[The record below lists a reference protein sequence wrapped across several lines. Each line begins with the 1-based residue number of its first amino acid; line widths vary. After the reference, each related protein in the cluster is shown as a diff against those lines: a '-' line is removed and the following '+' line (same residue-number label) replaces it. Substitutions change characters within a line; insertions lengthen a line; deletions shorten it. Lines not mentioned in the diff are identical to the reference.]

1 MRKRLATGIVRL
13 FGTILIAG
21 FLGATLVRVAPGFG
35 YDPTTFDPRL
45 SEESRAALRAQQDG
59 NKNIL
64 TFYSRYLSAMAS
76 GDWGTSIS
84 LNQPVRDLV
93 RDRLPVSLKTM
104 GWAIVIAWL
113 LAIAVAGTAQMT
125 GWGAVRIASF
135 VGNSALLSAPA
146 AVLALL
152 CLLFQWPPLLAISA
166 IVFAYLFTYTSAI
179 FRDHSGRPHVLS
191 ARARGAGSLRLFVI
205 HIFSSAAPELLALL
219 GLSVATAFAAVLPIE
234 VLTDTPGIG
243 QLAWQAALGRDLPL
257 IVTLTLVVTTFTVT
271 ATVLADV
278 VRGTLEERRP

>member
-1 MRKRLATGIVRL
+1 MRRRIAAGLVRLAA
-13 FGTILIAG
+13 TILIAG

-45 SEESRAALRAQQDG
+45 SDESRAALRAQQDG
-59 NKNIL
+59 NKNIVA
-64 TFYSRYLSAMAS
+64 FYGRYLSALAR
-76 GDWGTSIS
+76 GDWGMSVS

-104 GWAIVIAWL
+104 GSAIVVAWL
-113 LAIAVAGTAQMT
+113 LAIAIAATVQMT
-125 GWGAVRIASF
+125 RLGALRILSF

-152 CLLFQWPPLLAISA
+152 CLLWQWPPLLAITA

-179 FRDHSGRPHVLS
+179 FRDHLGRPHVLS
-191 ARARGAGSLRLFVI
+191 ARARGAGQLRLLTV
-205 HIFSSAAPELLALL
+205 HVFSSAAPEFLALL
-219 GLSVATAFAAVLPIE
+219 GLSVATAFAAVIPIE

-257 IVTLTLVVTTFTVT
+257 IVTLTLLVTTVTVM
-271 ATVLADV
+271 ATVFADIL
-278 VRGTLEERRP
+278 RGTLEERCP

>member
-1 MRKRLATGIVRL
+1 MRKRIATGIVRL
-13 FGTILIAG
+13 LATILIAG

-45 SEESRAALRAQQDG
+45 SDESRAALRAQQEG
-59 NKNIL
+59 NKNIV
-64 TFYSRYLSAMAS
+64 TFYGRYLSALAR
-76 GDWGTSIS
+76 GDWGTSVS

-93 RDRLPVSLKTM
+93 RERLPVSLKTM
-104 GWAIVIAWL
+104 GAAILIAWL
-113 LAIAVAGTAQMT
+113 LAIAIAGVVQMK
-125 GWGAVRIASF
+125 GFGALRLASF

-166 IVFAYLFTYTSAI
+166 IVFAYLFTYASAI

-191 ARARGAGSLRLFVI
+191 VRARGASPLRLFIV
-205 HIFSSAAPELLALL
+205 HVFSSAAPEFLALL
-219 GLSVATAFAAVLPIE
+219 GLSVATAFAAMIPIE

-257 IVTLTLVVTTFTVT
+257 IVTLTLLVTTFTVM
-271 ATVLADV
+271 ATVFADI

>member
-1 MRKRLATGIVRL
+1 MRRRLATGIARL

-59 NKNIL
+59 NKNII
-64 TFYSRYLSAMAS
+64 TFYGHYLSALAQ
-76 GDWGTSIS
+76 GDWGTSVS
-84 LNQPVRDLV
+84 LNQPVSDLV

-104 GWAIVIAWL
+104 AAAIGIAWL
-113 LAIAVAGTAQMT
+113 LAIVVAGFVELT
-125 GWGAVRIASF
+125 GWGSVRLVSF
-135 VGNSALLSAPA
+135 VGNAALLSAPA

-152 CLLFQWPPLLAISA
+152 CLLFQWPPLFAISA
-166 IVFAYLFTYTSAI
+166 IVFAYLFSYTTVI
-179 FRDHSGRPHVLS
+179 FRDHFARPHVLS
-191 ARARGAGSLRLFVI
+191 ARARGSSSVRLFIV
-205 HIFSSAAPELLALL
+205 HVFSSAAPELLALL
-219 GLSVATAFAAVLPIE
+219 GLSVATAFAAVIPIE

-257 IVTLTLVVTTFTVT
+257 IVTLTLLVTSLTVT
-271 ATVLADV
+271 ATVFADL

>member
-1 MRKRLATGIVRL
+1 MRKRLVTGIVRL

-45 SEESRAALRAQQDG
+45 SEESRAALRAQQDA

-64 TFYSRYLSAMAS
+64 TFYGRYLSALAR
-76 GDWGTSIS
+76 GDWGTSVS

-93 RDRLPVSLKTM
+93 RDRLPVSIKTM
-104 GWAIVIAWL
+104 GAAIVTAWL
-113 LAIAVAGTAQMT
+113 LAIGIAGTVQMT
-125 GWGAVRIASF
+125 GLGAVRIASF
-135 VGNSALLSAPA
+135 VGNSVLLSAPA

-152 CLLFQWPPLLAISA
+152 CLLFQWPPLLATTA
-166 IVFAYLFTYTSAI
+166 IVFSYLFTYTSAI

-205 HIFSSAAPELLALL
+205 HVFSSAAPELLALL

-271 ATVLADV
+271 ATVFADI

>member
-1 MRKRLATGIVRL
+1 MRRRIAAGLVRLAA
-13 FGTILIAG
+13 TILIAG

-45 SEESRAALRAQQDG
+45 SDESRAALRARQDG
-59 NKNIL
+59 NKNIVA
-64 TFYSRYLSAMAS
+64 FYGRYLSALAR
-76 GDWGTSIS
+76 GDWGMSVS

-104 GWAIVIAWL
+104 GSAIVVAWL
-113 LAIAVAGTAQMT
+113 LAIAIAATVQMT
-125 GWGAVRIASF
+125 RLGALRILSF

-152 CLLFQWPPLLAISA
+152 CLLWQWPPLLAITA

-179 FRDHSGRPHVLS
+179 FRDHLGRPHVLS
-191 ARARGAGSLRLFVI
+191 ARARGAGQLRLLTV
-205 HIFSSAAPELLALL
+205 HVFSSAAPEFLALL
-219 GLSVATAFAAVLPIE
+219 GLSVATAFAAVIPIE

-257 IVTLTLVVTTFTVT
+257 IVTLTLLVTTVTVM
-271 ATVLADV
+271 ATVFADIL
-278 VRGTLEERRP
+278 RGTLEERCP

>member
-1 MRKRLATGIVRL
+1 MRRRLATGIARL

-45 SEESRAALRAQQDG
+45 SEESRAALRAQQDA
-59 NKNIL
+59 NKNII
-64 TFYSRYLSAMAS
+64 TFYGRYLSALAR
-76 GDWGTSIS
+76 GDWGTSVS
-84 LNQPVRDLV
+84 LNQPVSDLV

-104 GWAIVIAWL
+104 GGAILIAWL
-113 LAIAVAGTAQMT
+113 LAIAIAGTVQMT
-125 GWGAVRIASF
+125 GIGALRLASF

-166 IVFAYLFTYTSAI
+166 IVFAYLFTYASAI

-191 ARARGAGSLRLFVI
+191 ARARGSSSVRLFVV
-205 HIFSSAAPELLALL
+205 HVFSSAAPELLALL
-219 GLSVATAFAAVLPIE
+219 GLSVATAFAAVIPIE

-257 IVTLTLVVTTFTVT
+257 IVTLTLLVTCLTVT
-271 ATVLADV
+271 ATVFADI
-278 VRGTLEERRP
+278 VRGTLEERRS

>member
-1 MRKRLATGIVRL
+1 MRRRIAPGIVRL
-13 FGTILIAG
+13 LATILIAG

-45 SEESRAALRAQQDG
+45 SDESRAALRAQQEG
-59 NKNIL
+59 NKNIV
-64 TFYSRYLSAMAS
+64 TFYGRYLSAFAR
-76 GDWGTSIS
+76 GDWGTSVS

-93 RDRLPVSLKTM
+93 RDRLPVTLKTM
-104 GWAIVIAWL
+104 GAAILIAWL
-113 LAIAVAGTAQMT
+113 LAIAIGGTVQMM
-125 GWGAVRIASF
+125 GSAALRIASF

-166 IVFAYLFTYTSAI
+166 IVFAYLFTYASAI

-191 ARARGAGSLRLFVI
+191 ARARGASPLRLFIV
-205 HIFSSAAPELLALL
+205 HVLSSAAPEFLALL
-219 GLSVATAFAAVLPIE
+219 GLSVATAFAAVIPIE

-257 IVTLTLVVTTFTVT
+257 IVTLTLLVTTFTVT
-271 ATVLADV
+271 ATVCADI

>member
-1 MRKRLATGIVRL
+1 MRRRIAAGLVRLAA
-13 FGTILIAG
+13 TILIAG

-45 SEESRAALRAQQDG
+45 SDESRAALRAQQDG
-59 NKNIL
+59 NKNIVA
-64 TFYSRYLSAMAS
+64 FYGRYLSALAR
-76 GDWGTSIS
+76 GDWGMSVS

-104 GWAIVIAWL
+104 GSAIVVAWL
-113 LAIAVAGTAQMT
+113 LAIAIAATVQMT
-125 GWGAVRIASF
+125 RLGALRILSF

-152 CLLFQWPPLLAISA
+152 CLLWQWPPLLSITA

-179 FRDHSGRPHVLS
+179 FRDHLGRPHVLS
-191 ARARGAGSLRLFVI
+191 ARARGAGQLRLLTV
-205 HIFSSAAPELLALL
+205 HVFSSAAPEFLALL
-219 GLSVATAFAAVLPIE
+219 GLSVATAFAAVIPIE

-257 IVTLTLVVTTFTVT
+257 IVTLTLLVTTVTVM
-271 ATVLADV
+271 ATVFADIL
-278 VRGTLEERRP
+278 RGTLEERCP

>member
-1 MRKRLATGIVRL
+1 MRRRIATGIVRL
-13 FGTILIAG
+13 LATILIAG
-21 FLGATLVRVAPGFG
+21 FLGATHVRVAPGIG

-45 SEESRAALRAQQDG
+45 SDESRAAFRAQQDG
-59 NKNIL
+59 NKNII
-64 TFYSRYLSAMAS
+64 TFYGRYLSSLAR
-76 GDWGTSIS
+76 GDWGISVS

-93 RDRLPVSLKTM
+93 RDRLPVSLKRM
-104 GWAIVIAWL
+104 GWAILLGWL
-113 LAIAVAGTAQMT
+113 LAIVVAGTVQMT
-125 GWGAVRIASF
+125 GWAAVRIVSF
-135 VGNSALLSAPA
+135 VGNSTLLSAPA

-179 FRDHSGRPHVLS
+179 FRDHCGRPHVLS
-191 ARARGAGSLRLFVI
+191 ARARGAGSIRIFGV
-205 HIFSSAAPELLALL
+205 HVFSSAAPELLALL
-219 GLSVATAFAAVLPIE
+219 GLSVATAFAAILPIE

-257 IVTLTLVVTTFTVT
+257 IVTLTLVVTTFTVA
-271 ATVLADV
+271 ATVFADI

>member
-1 MRKRLATGIVRL
+1 MRRRIATGIVRL
-13 FGTILIAG
+13 LATILIAG

-45 SEESRAALRAQQDG
+45 SDESRAAFRAQQDG
-59 NKNIL
+59 NKNII
-64 TFYSRYLSAMAS
+64 TFYGRYLSSLAR
-76 GDWGTSIS
+76 GDWGISVS

-93 RDRLPVSLKTM
+93 RDRLPVSLKRM
-104 GWAIVIAWL
+104 GWAILLGWL
-113 LAIAVAGTAQMT
+113 LAIVVAGTVQMT
-125 GWGAVRIASF
+125 GWAAVRIVSF
-135 VGNSALLSAPA
+135 VGNSTLLSAPA

-179 FRDHSGRPHVLS
+179 FRDHCGRPHVLS
-191 ARARGAGSLRLFVI
+191 ARARGAGSIRIFGV
-205 HIFSSAAPELLALL
+205 HVFSSAAPELLALL
-219 GLSVATAFAAVLPIE
+219 GLSVATAFAAILPIE

-257 IVTLTLVVTTFTVT
+257 IVTLTLVVTTFTVA
-271 ATVLADV
+271 ATVFADI